1 MNEGYQL
8 PAPRLLLKDN
18 EGNDWLL
25 LTSYDGHTTEA
36 TDGTIKDLFLYT
48 NAGFIKK
55 DEVDAYKEWAKEQ
68 NFHGRWMPEC
78 RNGSTDYLWNE
89 YPWAETYI
97 RQQKEWDMEHSY
109 NGPGF
114 RLKLSYEAQL
124 QENWFGLDDSNVD
137 FHYVGMP
144 NHHIMNFLKLY
155 TAERG
160 VVREMSTNEI
170 VSINIQIG
178 SLRGLA
184 MRKEYLLKYLT
195 NYGYVLVYYSLGEK
209 LVRMKNSYQNLGKNY
224 DLSGS
229 FLFENGYIKEIKP
242 MHISQTFPP
251 RAQE

>member
-97 RQQKEWDMEHSY
+97 RQQKSGIWNIVTMVQ
-109 NGPGF
+109 
-114 RLKLSYEAQL
+114 A
-124 QENWFGLDDSNVD
+124 LD
-137 FHYVGMP
+137 
-144 NHHIMNFLKLY
+144 
-155 TAERG
+155 
-160 VVREMSTNEI
+160 
-170 VSINIQIG
+170 
-178 SLRGLA
+178 
-184 MRKEYLLKYLT
+184 
-195 NYGYVLVYYSLGEK
+195 
-209 LVRMKNSYQNLGKNY
+209 
-224 DLSGS
+224 
-229 FLFENGYIKEIKP
+229 
-242 MHISQTFPP
+242 
-251 RAQE
+251 